1 MKLPALLSVALLL
14 ALASPARA
22 DEARTYFDIGAKAYE
37 AGRYLDAARAFK
49 EAYRLSK
56 RPGLL
61 FSLGQANRM
70 EFFARSDPARL
81 ADAVHYYQEY
91 VKEVSSGHHRREATE
106 ALATLKPL
114 LANLGGAG
122 TTSASGG
129 LEAGAR
135 VMLSSAT
142 EGARIMLDGKAVSDP
157 FMGAVAPGKHKVKIT
172 APGYQS
178 YEREID
184 VDAKTG
190 APPLDVTL
198 HEKPG
203 RLVIHA
209 PDGAD
214 VAIDGRLQGVTPLP
228 PLSIR
233 PGEHFVAVMLNGHE
247 AFSRTITIGRGAEK
261 TVDADLHT
269 TQQRTASWVLLG
281 AGAAGIVAGGV
292 LGYVALTKQSAAQ
305 DIQKADTSSGN
316 LPSSQLDRYDTLRQ
330 ERDSFRLAAVI
341 SLSSGVAL
349 AGVGFTLRAFDHPRA
364 PLPPAEQG
372 VPGAGKPVTTS
383 PGFEI
388 SAAPLCTPALC
399 GAAVRGAF

>member
-1 MKLPALLSVALLL
+1 MKPRALLCVALLL
-14 ALASPARA
+14 AFASPARA

-81 ADAVHYYQEY
+81 ADAVHYYELY
-91 VKEVSSGHHRREATE
+91 VQQVTSGHHRREATE

-114 LANLGGAG
+114 LAKLGGAG
-122 TTSASGG
+122 ASSASGG
-129 LEAGAR
+129 PGGGGR
-135 VMLSSAT
+135 VMISSAT
-142 EGARIMLDGKAVSDP
+142 EGARITLDGKAVSDP
-157 FMGAVAPGKHKVKIT
+157 FMGAVTPGKHKVRIS
-172 APGYQS
+172 APGYQDFK
-178 YEREID
+178 RDID

-209 PDGAD
+209 PAGAE
-214 VAIDGRLQGVTPLP
+214 VALDGRLQGVTPLP
-228 PLSIR
+228 PLSVR
-233 PGEHFVAVMLNGHE
+233 PGEHFVAVMLNGHQP
-247 AFSRTITIGRGAEK
+247 FSRTITIGRGASK
-261 TVDADLHT
+261 TVDAELHIT
-269 TQQRTASWVLLG
+269 EQRTASWVLLG

-305 DIQKADTSSGN
+305 DIQRAAASGN
-316 LPSSQLDRYDTLRQ
+316 VPVSQLDRYDALRQ
-330 ERDSFRLAAVI
+330 DRDNFRLAGVI
-341 SLSSGVAL
+341 TLSSGVAL
-349 AGVGFTLRAFDHPRA
+349 AGVGLTLRIFDHPTA
-364 PLPPAEQG
+364 PLPPSEQA
-372 VPGAGKPVTTS
+372 VPGVEKHAPEA

-388 SAAPLCTPALC
+388 SAVPLCGPTIC
-399 GAAVRGAF
+399 GASVRGAF